1 MTLTYQDHSP
11 RERSGLGTMKQTNPK
26 TQESL
31 SKSVSG
37 PVTVCGTEPVTS
49 SVPTEAKNSK
59 QDSKID
65 ELTKLVQM
73 LMDEK
78 INSKLARPKP
88 LQKPKL
94 KFQIFYDHVNPIT
107 RRTINQ
113 SAGGKL
119 RDLNAEESWALLE
132 DLALY
137 DNES

>member
-1 MTLTYQDHSP
+1 MTLTYQDHSL
-11 RERSGLGTMKQTNPK
+11 RERSGLGTMKQTNPE

-37 PVTVCGTEPVTS
+37 PVTVSGTEPVTS
-49 SVPTEAKNSK
+49 SVPTKVKNSK

-94 KFQIFYDHVNPIT
+94 KNI
-107 RRTINQ
+107 
-113 SAGGKL
+113 
-119 RDLNAEESWALLE
+119 DLSGVASCDRCMLG
-132 DLALY
+132 
-137 DNES
+137 S